1 MMAFSTNKSLL
12 SKISV
17 GDEIGWEEFYGNY
30 APLIW
35 LRGGDLNLSKGEKQD
50 LIQDVML
57 TMFTNAGKFKYDRE
71 KGRFR
76 DYMRKII
83 DRRAVDI
90 KRRRDQ
96 AIRIGE
102 DIVLIKD
109 VMVSP
114 EQDDKWLAEWKD
126 HILNQALVEL
136 KSALEPITYQIF
148 ELYALKGW
156 EPARVERFLKVRKS
170 SIYTAKSRAVD
181 KLGEIVRKLES
192 EQ

>member
-1 MMAFSTNKSLL
+1 MFTGAESIIIRL
-12 SKISV
+12 
-17 GDEIGWEEFYGNY
+17 G
-30 APLIW
+30 AH
-35 LRGGDLNLSKGEKQD
+35 
-50 LIQDVML
+50 IQDVML
-57 TMFTNAGKFKYDRE
+57 TMFTKAGKFQYDRD

-83 DRRAVDI
+83 DRRAYDI
-90 KRRRDQ
+90 MRRRDQ
-96 AIRIGE
+96 AVRVGE
-102 DIVLIKD
+102 DIDNIKD
-109 VMVSP
+109 VLISP

-156 EPARVERFLKVRKS
+156 EPSRVERFLRVGKS
-170 SIYTAKSRAVD
+170 SIYTAKSRAID

>member
-1 MMAFSTNKSLL
+1 MAFATNKSLL
-12 SKISV
+12 AKISV
-17 GDEIGWEEFYGNY
+17 GDEIGWEEFYSNY

-35 LRGGDLNLSKGEKQD
+35 IRGGDLLLCKEEKQD

-57 TMFTNAGKFKYDRE
+57 CMFTKAGKFKYDRD

-76 DYMRKII
+76 DYMRTII

-90 KRRRDQ
+90 KRRRDP
-96 AIRIGE
+96 AIRIGD
-102 DIVLIKD
+102 DIVRVKD
-109 VMVSP
+109 RLVSP
-114 EQDDKWLAEWKD
+114 EQDDRWLEEWKT
-126 HILNQALVEL
+126 HVLNQALVEL

-156 EPARVERFLKVRKS
+156 EPARVERFLTVRKS

-181 KLGEIVRKLES
+181 KLVEIIKKLES
-192 EQ
+192 EE

>member
-1 MMAFSTNKSLL
+1 MAFSTNKSLL
-12 SKISV
+12 SKISL
-17 GDEIGWEEFYGNY
+17 GDEIGWEEFYRNY

-57 TMFTNAGKFKYDRE
+57 TMFTKAGKFKYDRE

-83 DRRAVDI
+83 DRRAFDI
-90 KRRRDQ
+90 MRRRDQ
-96 AIRIGE
+96 AVRVGE
-102 DIVLIKD
+102 DIENIKD
-109 VMVSP
+109 VLVSP

-156 EPARVERFLKVRKS
+156 EPARVERFLRVGKS
-170 SIYTAKSRAVD
+170 SIYTAKSRAID